1 MIPVFCH
8 RQGDILAHNY
18 IKRAVG
24 TAIGITLGAL
34 SYFSGTANAQEAA
47 PKPEDLLKRQQEIHA
62 KAYETYKKG
71 KSESDLQKKLEYFQ
85 QAKKLYQ
92 QAEDAQAG
100 DQFPRAIS
108 FFDEKIPEVERQI
121 KKAQPG
127 TSSSPGNQKDFSSG
141 GDTGQKISLV
151 DFLFGQKK
159 YASLLEIRGGPI
171 TEDKEGDFQSVSAN
185 LGTYA
190 EAHLAREYLSWV
202 NAAGNNQNR
211 NRVSA
216 MLDICPMILFEMD
229 QDNEWARELFRF
241 GVAIENSKEKEWEYL
256 EDITEDSDFRIEYT
270 ENIKNIQE
278 DEFYSFWAE
287 FRPKLFLLRTSFF
300 YDHINMTT
308 ESDALTV
315 TENKNDP
322 DGDYSEARQSTVED
336 DEWYR
341 GGTFAAGLT
350 VDNGIK
356 GQISLITQFM
366 QEYIRLAGQRRTKND
381 IYHFGLSGELYTN
394 DDTFGAALSALEE
407 ISEDPVKGKKSMRQ
421 SSGQAV
427 VAINISPIDLED
439 NVSLEAMIFADM
451 WGQVYNK
458 NTAEGEQYGGGIGM
472 MIGSKVGNLPQ
483 IVKLLSERNMH
494 RIGARPEISDETQ
507 DFLTSRGL
515 RNLPLSAIRN
525 DDNWGFAVFVYGG
538 AEKVTGLDSKQKT
551 IPFVDLAAILDT
563 PPIAFVLA
571 GHYKEGILARD
582 IGVDLA
588 AHIKKHGFSVGAGF
602 SQSTNLSTDELQ
614 RMVDFYLLIPFGG
627 SGKDKK

>member
-71 KSESDLQKKLEYFQ
+71 KAESDLQKKLEYFQ

-92 QAEDAQAG
+92 QAEDAQPG

-127 TSSSPGNQKDFSSG
+127 TSSSSGDQKDFSSG

-202 NAAGNNQNR
+202 NAAGNNQSKR
-211 NRVSA
+211 NLSA
-216 MLDICPMILFEMD
+216 MLDISPGILFSMSPEN
-229 QDNEWARELFRF
+229 QYLRELFRI
-241 GVAIENSKEKEWEYL
+241 GGTIENSRTKEWDYL
-256 EDITEDSDFRIEYT
+256 EEITEDSDFRIEYT
-270 ENIKNIQE
+270 ENITNIQE
-278 DEFYSFWAE
+278 DEFYSIWTE
-287 FRPKLFLLRTSFF
+287 LRPKLFLIRLAGFH
-300 YDHINMTT
+300 DHTNLTT

-322 DGDYSEARQSTVED
+322 DGDYAEARQSTTED

-341 GGTFAAGLT
+341 GVTFAAGLT

-394 DDTFGAALSALEE
+394 NDTFGAALSALEE
-407 ISEDPVKGKKSMRQ
+407 ISEDPDKGKNSMRR

-427 VAINISPIDLED
+427 LALDISPIDLDD
-439 NVSLEAMIFADM
+439 NINLEAIVFGDA

-458 NTAEGEQYGGGIGM
+458 NTAQGAQYGGGIGM

-515 RNLPLSAIRN
+515 RNLPLSAIR
-525 DDNWGFAVFVYGG
+525 DDAGWGFAVFAYGG
-538 AEKVTGLDSKQKT
+538 AEKVTGLDSRPKT
-551 IPFVDLAAILDT
+551 VPFVDLAAILDT

-571 GHYKEGILARD
+571 GHYREGILSRD
-582 IGVDLA
+582 IGIDLA
-588 AHIKKHGFSVGAGF
+588 VHIKKHGFSVGTGF
-602 SQSTNLSTDELQ
+602 SQSTDLVTDDIQ